1 MSQKPKQIEKEPLI
15 TFTKVIV
22 AVTIICILAIASYK
36 SYAIA
41 FPAPSENKMAQS
53 HSKIISNAG
62 SSSGRDTSSQTGSQS
77 SRGTTTSDRPIGVAQ
92 TVGKD
97 KISSNIGTGDE
108 IITNNKLDG
117 SSAEV
122 DSESED

>member
-1 MSQKPKQIEKEPLI
+1 MSQKPKPKQIEKKPLI

-36 SYAIA
+36 AYTIA

-62 SSSGRDTSSQTGSQS
+62 SSSGRGSSSQTGSQS
-77 SRGTTTSDRPIGVAQ
+77 SSGTKTSNRPIGVAQ
-92 TVGKD
+92 PAGKD
-97 KISSNIGTGDE
+97 KVSSNFGTGSDD
-108 IITNNKLDG
+108 DG
-117 SSAEV
+117 E
-122 DSESED
+122 

>member
-1 MSQKPKQIEKEPLI
+1 MTSQPKQMEKKQFI
-15 TFTKVIV
+15 TPTKVIIGV
-22 AVTIICILAIASYK
+22 AILCILAMASYK
-36 SYAIA
+36 VYTIA

-77 SRGTTTSDRPIGVAQ
+77 SRGTKTSDRPIGVAQ

-97 KISSNIGTGDE
+97 KISSNLGTGSDD
-108 IITNNKLDG
+108 DG
-117 SSAEV
+117 E
-122 DSESED
+122 